1 MAIWYYLYLG
11 IQQWCLD
18 SDANSSLHKE
28 DEIDSLQCSLNA
40 APKMKVSGCLS
51 KLISAEVKFIQVH
64 SIERPLCLIVVL
76 QLKYIVIWITVKN
89 MWMSG

>member
-1 MAIWYYLYLG
+1 MYLG

-40 APKMKVSGCLS
+40 APKMKVPGCLFI
-51 KLISAEVKFIQVH
+51 LISAEVKFIQVN
-64 SIERPLCLIVVL
+64 SIERPLFLIVVL
-76 QLKYIVIWITVKN
+76 QPKYIVI
-89 MWMSG
+89 

>member
-18 SDANSSLHKE
+18 SDANSSLHKD

-40 APKMKVSGCLS
+40 APKMKVPGCLS
-51 KLISAEVKFIQVH
+51 VLISAEVKFIKVH
-64 SIERPLCLIVVL
+64 SI
-76 QLKYIVIWITVKN
+76 
-89 MWMSG
+89 